1 MGETHKKMCRKCVKP
16 CTWMSSP
23 KAEVS
28 WASRRGSFQRD
39 IRKPHRHIPLAPAI
53 TLAQC
58 QGWVPAVDIFL
69 DPTETLRWQNPEC
82 SWGPTYSELPVL
94 TPVTWNKSIATACYL
109 SLSTS
114 VWILPILLPTSWK
127 LALVSQPG
135 STPRHDFLL
144 IQSHPDS
151 KFWKE
156 KEVEPQLLKGI
167 HHSLTPAITS
177 TSSIKP
183 GTPGPQTGGHHS
195 LFLLFTYKSSWE

>member
-39 IRKPHRHIPLAPAI
+39 IREPHRHIPLAPAI

-135 STPRHDFLL
+135 STPSPSSLNHLPQNYFQLIFLF
-144 IQSHPDS
+144 QG
-151 KFWKE
+151 
-156 KEVEPQLLKGI
+156 LLVGVPTLRQVL
-167 HHSLTPAITS
+167 S
-177 TSSIKP
+177 
-183 GTPGPQTGGHHS
+183 
-195 LFLLFTYKSSWE
+195 LLFTNLLEFFYILIKAKTTHDPFGPVFVCGQ